1 MPLALER
8 YVQTDEVQVIE
19 ALRSGDAGG
28 LETLVRLHQHR
39 AMGVAV
45 NLCGDHNLAEDVV
58 ADSFLLAFR
67 NVHRYDPSRP
77 FAPWFYRIV
86 LNETRAALRRRRSA
100 ERVRATGGI
109 DEAAGDRQRTPE
121 ATAVANELAAELLR
135 EVDRLPHKQREAIV
149 LRYYMDMDEQSVA
162 TTLGIPLG
170 TAKWRLYAARKR
182 LLRQLTT
189 REEETI
195 HPLQKGRT
203 L

>member
-1 MPLALER
+1 MPLAPER
-8 YVQTDEVQVIE
+8 YVQTDEVQAIE

-45 NLCGDHNLAEDVV
+45 HLCGDHTLAEDVV

-67 NVHRYDPSRP
+67 NIHRYDPSRP

-100 ERVRATGGI
+100 ERVRTRGGI
-109 DEAAGDRQRTPE
+109 DETAGDRQRAPE
-121 ATAVANELAAELLR
+121 AAAVANELAAELLR

-195 HPLQKGRT
+195 HPLQEGRT